1 MYGLVLFVFF
11 WKTRERGYKPEYS
24 MFKFGV
30 KEKSLD
36 PSSNPRRFDI
46 KPGGKEPG
54 PEGDGICLPEAPI
67 PIPGDGARLGGVARP
82 SPESVSNR
90 QAREQGGIRVNRGIQ
105 RAFGH
110 MHKTDRIVLDQ
121 NGITQS
127 MQVVESFD
135 GCVTMRFC

>member
-1 MYGLVLFVFF
+1 
-11 WKTRERGYKPEYS
+11 

-46 KPGGKEPG
+46 KPGGNEPG

-90 QAREQGGIRVNRGIQ
+90 QAKSRDGIRVSRGIQ
-105 RAFGH
+105 RGRSHAQN
-110 MHKTDRIVLDQ
+110 RLDQ
-121 NGITQS
+121 NGITQVHAGETS
-127 MQVVESFD
+127 RW
-135 GCVTMRFC
+135 MRYC